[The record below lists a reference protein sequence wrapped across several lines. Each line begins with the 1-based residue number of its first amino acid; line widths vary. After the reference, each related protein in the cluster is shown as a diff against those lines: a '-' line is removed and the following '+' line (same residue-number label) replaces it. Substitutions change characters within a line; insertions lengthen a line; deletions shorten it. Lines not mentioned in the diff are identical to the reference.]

1 MEFIETGLK
10 LFVYIIVISLFFAL
24 VGFLVQ
30 KYLIDFFQGFSKII
44 IKIFSSMKEIFRKT
58 G

>member
-10 LFVYIIVISLFFAL
+10 LFVFIIVISLFFTL
-24 VGFLVQ
+24 VGFLAK
-30 KYLIDFFQGFSKII
+30 KYLSDFFQGFSEII
-44 IKIFSSMKEIFRKT
+44 IKIFSSIKEIFRKT

>member
-10 LFVYIIVISLFFAL
+10 LFVFILVISLFFTL
-24 VGFLVQ
+24 VGFLVK
-30 KYLIDFFQGFSKII
+30 KYLSDFFQVFSIII
-44 IKIFSSMKEIFRKT
+44 IKIFSSIKEVFRKT